1 MNEKALST
9 KPTRLQALLACA
21 TIMAGIVLNLAGI
34 DLVLPSVPAMPEIF
48 GTTVAMSQQVL
59 SAFVAGT
66 TLGLL
71 VFGSLAEHFGRRRLF
86 ITSLVTYGLLSFA
99 CTFST
104 DIWHLIILRFL
115 QGAAATGAAVLA
127 PGLIRSLFS
136 EHGAMRAIGA
146 MGSIESLVP
155 GLAPLAGAWL
165 YKGYGWEASFALTAI
180 LLGIVC
186 LLVVIRPTLIP
197 SIGVKTHTG
206 KGSYMKLLK
215 NSAYM
220 RYAQGHALTVGGLL
234 TFVFSAPAIIVQTMG
249 GTIDNFITMQMVGVA
264 TFIISANMASGL
276 AKRFGTETMIMV
288 GTIVCVF
295 STFILLAY
303 AIWGANDPTHLPA
316 LFWVLN
322 TGVGLRAGPGFV
334 MALKA
339 ANGDDDRASALIIL
353 SITGFAAI
361 ATAVV
366 APFIQVGLIT
376 LTLTTCLIV
385 LAALVLML
393 VIPPIKDATEAQE

>member
-1 MNEKALST
+1 MSDTTVMGKLTRIEAL
-9 KPTRLQALLACA
+9 AACA
-21 TIMAGIVLNLAGI
+21 TIMAGIVLGIAGI
-34 DLVLPSVPAMPEIF
+34 DLVLPSVPAMPKIF
-48 GTTVAMSQQVL
+48 GTSVAMSQQVL

-66 TLGLL
+66 TIGLL
-71 VFGSLAEHFGRRRLF
+71 IFGSLAEHFGRRRLF
-86 ITSLVTYGLLSFA
+86 ITSLLAYALVSYA
-99 CTFST
+99 CTLST
-104 DIWHLIILRFL
+104 EIWHLIAFRFI

-136 EHGAMRAIGA
+136 EHGAMRAISA

-165 YKGYGWEASFALTAI
+165 HKGYGWEASFTLTAI
-180 LLGIVC
+180 LLGVVC
-186 LLVVIRPTLIP
+186 ILVMVRPTLIP

-206 KGSYMKLLK
+206 KGSYMKLLRNK
-215 NSAYM
+215 TYL

-234 TFVFSAPAIIVQTMG
+234 TFVFSAPAIIVETMG
-249 GTIDNFITMQMVGVA
+249 GTIDDFITMQMVGVT
-264 TFIISANMASGL
+264 TFIISANMASSL

-288 GTIVCVF
+288 GTIVCVL

-303 AIWGANDPTHLPA
+303 AVWGPNNPAHLAA

-334 MALKA
+334 IALKA

-361 ATAVV
+361 ATALV
-366 APFIQVGLIT
+366 APFIQVGLIA
-376 LTLTTCLIV
+376 LTITTCLIV
-385 LAALVLML
+385 LAALILML
-393 VIPPIKDATEAQE
+393 IIPPIAEETE

>member
-1 MNEKALST
+1 MSDRTVMSKLTRIEALF
-9 KPTRLQALLACA
+9 ACA
-21 TIMAGIVLNLAGI
+21 TIMAGIVLGIAGI

-66 TLGLL
+66 TIGLL
-71 VFGSLAEHFGRRRLF
+71 IFGSLAEHIGRRRLF
-86 ITSLVTYGLLSFA
+86 ITSLVAYALVSYA
-99 CTFST
+99 CTLST
-104 DIWHLIILRFL
+104 EIWHLIVARFI

-165 YKGYGWEASFALTAI
+165 YKGYGWEASFTLTAV
-180 LLGIVC
+180 LLGGVC
-186 LLVVIRPTLIP
+186 LLVLIRPKLIP

-206 KGSYMKLLK
+206 KGSYLKLLK
-215 NSAYM
+215 NKTYM

-234 TFVFSAPAIIVQTMG
+234 TFVFSAPAIIVETMN
-249 GTIDNFITMQMVGVA
+249 GTIDDFITMQMVGVS
-264 TFIISANMASGL
+264 TFIIAANVASSL
-276 AKRFGTETMIMV
+276 ARRFGTETMIMI
-288 GTIVCVF
+288 GTIVCVL
-295 STFILLAY
+295 STFILLGY
-303 AIWGANDPTHLPA
+303 ALWGPNDPAHLAA
-316 LFWVLN
+316 LFWILN

-334 MALKA
+334 IALKA
-339 ANGDDDRASALIIL
+339 ADGDDDRASALIIL

-361 ATAVV
+361 ATALV
-366 APFIQVGLIT
+366 APFIQVGLIA
-376 LTLTTCLIV
+376 LTVTTCLIV
-385 LAALVLML
+385 FAALVLML
-393 VIPPIKDATEAQE
+393 MIPPIEENAEA